1 MSRQSRKCL
10 VLVVCFGVLLPGCR
24 PQQPFYFHDDGDL
37 SHYVG
42 SASELENPDVDESGL
57 AEVAHPDAPRSLVN
71 AGKKDVWIL
80 KLEEAVSITLA
91 NSKVFR
97 QLGGRII
104 PGNSGPSPEVL
115 LRNPQAIVGVYDP
128 AFIQAGEEDALAVYD
143 PFFGTTLGTGKLF
156 EPRNQR
162 SSFLRSSFNEQEL
175 GRWIAGIDKRA
186 ATGALFR
193 LENDITYNQQNSPT
207 NDPLVPVISDWNVRF
222 GVSVEQPLLR
232 GAGVAYNRIAG
243 PDASATGGPNPVDRL
258 AGPGRLGGTPD
269 GGFDGIVIARIN
281 TDIRLADFEAG
292 VRNLVNDTET
302 AYWNLYFAY
311 RNLAATRT
319 GRDSALQT
327 WKRID
332 ALKRSGSKGG
342 EQENW
347 AQAKEQYYLFRGQM
361 ENALSEVYRAESRLR
376 YMMGLAATDNRLIK
390 PGDEPTTAKVAFDW
404 TEIHAEGLARS
415 VELRQQKWRIKQ
427 RELELS
433 ASKNLLLPYL
443 GAFANYGWEGL
454 GDDLISSNRGPVD
467 PVFGPAPGSNAFA
480 GLTSGDFQSWTLGAH
495 FKMNLGF
502 RQELATIR
510 RQELLLAR
518 ERAIME
524 DQELEVSHQMADAI
538 RDMQGLYVVTQ
549 TAFNRRVS
557 AKQQVEAV
565 QEAYT
570 AGTATLDLLLDAQRR
585 LADADIEYY
594 RSLVNYNLS
603 VTNVHFRKNS
613 LLEYNGIYL
622 AEGPWPGKAY
632 FDATRLAR
640 KRDASMYHD
649 FGVTQPRVMSTG
661 PIDQGTGGHHGGHTG
676 AHGGERIL
684 EEVPTPADP
693 RPADAP
699 QPRQQQ
705 MPRHEPKPDLLPPPP
720 KVDPGKAASRGSRK
734 MASRDRFDWGA
745 LGLETASTAK
755 RVSHEAQR

>member
-1 MSRQSRKCL
+1 MSRPSRKCL
-10 VLVVCFGVLLPGCR
+10 VLLVCWGMLLPGCR

-37 SHYVG
+37 SHYQG
-42 SASELENPDVDESGL
+42 TATELENPDVDESGL

-104 PGNSGPSPEVL
+104 PGNSGPSPDVL

-128 AFIQAGEEDALAVYD
+128 AFIQAGEEDAMAAYD
-143 PFFGTTLGTGKLF
+143 PFFGTTLASGKLS

-162 SSFLRSSFNEQEL
+162 SPILRSSINEQEL

-193 LENDITYNQQNSPT
+193 LENDITYNLQNSPT
-207 NDPLVPVISDWNVRF
+207 DDPTTPLDDPRVPSDWNVQFRAAI
-222 GVSVEQPLLR
+222 EQPLLR
-232 GAGVAYNRIAG
+232 GAGVFYNRIAG
-243 PDASATGGPNPVDRL
+243 PDASATGGPNQVDRL
-258 AGPGRLGGTPD
+258 GGPGRLGGTPD
-269 GGFDGIVIARIN
+269 AGFDGIIIARIN
-281 TDIRLADFEAG
+281 TDIRLADFESG
-292 VRNLVNDTET
+292 VRNLANDVET

-311 RNLAATRT
+311 RNLDATRT
-319 GRDSALQT
+319 GRNFALQT

-332 ALKRSGSKGG
+332 ALKRAGSKGG

-361 ENALSEVYRAESRLR
+361 ENALTEVYRAESRLR
-376 YMMGLAATDNRLIK
+376 YIMGLAATDNRLIK
-390 PGDEPTTAKVAFDW
+390 PGDEPTTARVVFDW
-404 TEIHAEGLARS
+404 QEIHAESLARS

-427 RELELS
+427 RELELA

-443 GAFANYGWEGL
+443 GAFASYAWEGL
-454 GDDLISSNRGPVD
+454 GDHLISSNRGPSD
-467 PVFGPAPGSNAFA
+467 PIFGPAPGSNAFSS
-480 GLTSGDFQSWTLGAH
+480 LTSGDFQTWTLGAH

-502 RQELATIR
+502 RQEMATVR

-518 ERAIME
+518 ERAILE

-549 TAFNRRVS
+549 TQFNRRVS

-565 QEAYT
+565 QAAYD

-594 RSLVNYNLS
+594 RSLVNYNLA

-613 LLEYNGIYL
+613 LLEYNGIFL

-640 KRDASMYHD
+640 KRDASAYHD

-661 PIDQGTGGHHGGHTG
+661 PIDQGTGGGHSM
-676 AHGGERIL
+676 

-693 RPADAP
+693 RPIEAEAT
-699 QPRQQQ
+699 PRK
-705 MPRHEPKPDLLPPPP
+705 EPKPEPLPLPPPAP
-720 KVDPGKAASRGSRK
+720 QREKFDPEKAASRSPRK
-734 MASRDRFDWGA
+734 IAKSSATSGDRFDWGA
-745 LGLETASTAK
+745 LGLGTAHSTK
-755 RVSHEAQR
+755 RVSHEE